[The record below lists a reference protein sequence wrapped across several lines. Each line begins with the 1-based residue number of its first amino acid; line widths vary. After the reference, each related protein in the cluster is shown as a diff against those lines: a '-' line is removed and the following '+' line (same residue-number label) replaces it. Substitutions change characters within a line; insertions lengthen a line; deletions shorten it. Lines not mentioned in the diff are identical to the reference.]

1 MSKTITAIVATAS
14 IAAAALA
21 IPKPA
26 EARCLGCWIGA
37 GIAAG
42 VIGGALASQAYGYG
56 YPAYGYGYG
65 YPAYGYGY
73 SAYGYGYPAY
83 SYGYPAY
90 GYAPAYYG
98 YAPRRYYAPLL
109 PLLSH
114 LNTIR
119 RFCRPEATPH
129 CGYSITDLD
138 PGLDSGLWPL
148 GSLRGGHARKHG
160 YCHAWRDR
168 LGDGRPLCRID
179 APNRHRLSRARR
191 GRGRHDRRQ
200 HRLPDRSF
208 DWDSLGRAIRQIRPA
223 QRAAAKGGLVF
234 VSAARRK
241 DCLLR
246 EVRRLSSDL
255 RGSPRGC
262 KPYEL
267 ASFPDHE
274 RPRRNLLGLTVRRR
288 RLPVR

>member
-1 MSKTITAIVATAS
+1 MFGLLDWRRHRRRRNRRRVGVAGLRLWLS
-14 IAAAALA
+14 SVWLRLWLSGVRLRLFGVQLRLSGVQLRFCLLWVRAATLL
-21 IPKPA
+21 
-26 EARCLGCWIGA
+26 C
-37 GIAAG
+37 
-42 VIGGALASQAYGYG
+42 
-56 YPAYGYGYG
+56 
-65 YPAYGYGY
+65 
-73 SAYGYGYPAY
+73 
-83 SYGYPAY
+83 
-90 GYAPAYYG
+90 
-98 YAPRRYYAPLL
+98 APLL

-168 LGDGRPLCRID
+168 LGDGSPLCRID

-191 GRGRHDRRQ
+191 GHGRHDWRQ

-223 QRAAAKGGLVF
+223 QRAAAKGGPVF